1 MKINADIGVIKMTY
15 NIKLIVKVASLYYK
29 DQLNQEEI
37 AKKLKVS
44 KYQVNRILKKAL
56 DSGIVQIT
64 IIDPSTGVSNLEDQM
79 EKRFELKRAIVI
91 ENSGL
96 SDVEL
101 KSKLGAAASDYLQEI
116 IKDGDIIGVSWGTTV
131 NEVINHLP
139 SRINKEVQVVQITG
153 GSHQLSVDLNCHD
166 LTRRL
171 AKRFEVEP
179 HLLYAP
185 ALLDSKELYN
195 LLMHE
200 KSIRSTFDYF
210 DKVTIALCG
219 IGSIFPNIMSCII
232 STGEINDADFK
243 GLKEKGAVGDI
254 FSYFFDESGKICDT
268 DLKDRI
274 FSIPV
279 DTLKKVP
286 YSIGVAGGKIKA
298 EAMLGALR
306 GKFVNILITDDTA
319 AKRMLELETG
329 KNLR

>member
-1 MKINADIGVIKMTY
+1 MTY
-15 NIKLIVKVASLYYK
+15 NIKLIVKIASLYYK
-29 DQLNQEEI
+29 EQLNQEEI

-44 KYQVNRILKKAL
+44 KYQVNRILMKAL

-64 IIDPSTGVSNLEDQM
+64 ILDSSTGVSNLEDQM

-101 KSKLGAAASDYLQEI
+101 KSKLGSAAADYLQEI
-116 IKDGDIIGVSWGTTV
+116 IKDGDVIGVSWGTTV

-139 SRINKEVQVVQITG
+139 SSINKHVQVVQITG

-185 ALLDSKELYN
+185 ALLDSKELYD
-195 LLMHE
+195 LLIHE

-219 IGSIFPNIMSCII
+219 IGSIFPDIMSCII
-232 STGEINDADFK
+232 STGDINDSDFK

-298 EAMLGALR
+298 EAMLGAIR
-306 GKFVNILITDDTA
+306 GKYVNILITDSTA
-319 AKRMLELETG
+319 AERMLELETG
-329 KNLR
+329 KNSK